1 MKLPTHPA
9 VFVLPF
15 AFAGPLAAEEP
26 AKAPIWKISDE
37 DSTVYLAGSVHLL
50 REKDLP
56 IPAAF
61 DRVYAESE
69 ELVFEVDMAAMMRP
83 GAAAEM
89 LKLGSLPEGETIAD
103 RFGPET
109 VERLRGYLKA
119 QGMPS
124 SLFDRLSPGMV
135 FLTLSSLE
143 AARQGAKAE
152 LGLETTYFGKSVA
165 DGKPSR
171 GLETIAYQVQLF
183 DRFEDAV
190 IEQCIHKALDEPERG
205 TEALETIL
213 QAWRTGND
221 EGIAGT
227 LAQDDS
233 MPPELREALLDERN
247 RSWIPEIE
255 KALATDRDVMFLVG
269 AGHLAGEGSVVD
281 LLREKGLEVTQLA
294 NDE

>member
-9 VFVLPF
+9 VFALPF
-15 AFAGPLAAEEP
+15 AFAVPLAAEEP
-26 AKAPIWKISDE
+26 TKAPIWKISDE

-69 ELVFEVDMAAMMRP
+69 ELVFEIDMAAMMRP
-83 GAAAEM
+83 ETAVEM

-103 RFGPET
+103 RFGAET
-109 VERLRGYLKA
+109 VERLRGYLKE
-119 QGMPS
+119 QGMNPAT
-124 SLFDRLSPGMV
+124 FDRLSPGMV

-143 AARQGAKAE
+143 AVRQGAKPE
-152 LGLETTYFGKSVA
+152 LGLEMTYFGKSVA

-171 GLETIAYQVQLF
+171 GLETIVYQVQLF
-183 DRFEDAV
+183 DRFETAV
-190 IEQCIHKALDEPERG
+190 VEEWIHKTLDELDRSAE
-205 TEALETIL
+205 TLETIL
-213 QAWRTGND
+213 QAWRTGD
-221 EGIAGT
+221 DRGIAEK
-227 LAQDDS
+227 LAEDES
-233 MPPELREALLDERN
+233 MPAELREALLGERN
-247 RSWIPEIE
+247 RNWIPEIE